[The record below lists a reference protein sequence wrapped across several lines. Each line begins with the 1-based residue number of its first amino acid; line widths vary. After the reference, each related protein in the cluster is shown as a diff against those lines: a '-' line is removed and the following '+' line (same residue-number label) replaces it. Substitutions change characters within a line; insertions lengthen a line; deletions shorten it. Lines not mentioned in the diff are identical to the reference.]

1 MIILKQEL
9 KRVKIV
15 NVFSRLNIKKRILFL
30 VLCAAVIIFSAF
42 ISNYTDET
50 AAIKAARMTNS
61 MNTTMCVTGTPC
73 TYPDE
78 VNFRVIVLTLNR
90 AQSLSLL
97 LRSLDTLVL
106 DGDRAALEI
115 WIDRDRHNNIDQQT
129 LQVATEFSWKAGPTR
144 VHVQVCLSFYK

>member
-15 NVFSRLNIKKRILFL
+15 NVFFSFKHKVTDIISSFMRSYDNISCFQL
-30 VLCAAVIIFSAF
+30 F

-50 AAIKAARMTNS
+50 VAITAARMTNS
-61 MNTTMCVTGTPC
+61 MCVTGTPC

-78 VNFRVIVLTLNR
+78 VDFRIIVLTLNR
-90 AQSLSLL
+90 AQSLSLR

-106 DGDRAALEI
+106 DGDRAALENL
-115 WIDRDRHNNIDQQT
+115 D
-129 LQVATEFSWKAGPTR
+129 
-144 VHVQVCLSFYK
+144 

>member
-1 MIILKQEL
+1 M
-9 KRVKIV
+9 
-15 NVFSRLNIKKRILFL
+15 KKRILFL
-30 VLCAAVIIFSAF
+30 VSCVAIIIFSGF
-42 ISNYTDET
+42 VSNYTDET
-50 AAIKAARMTNS
+50 VAIKATRLTNS
-61 MNTTMCVTGTPC
+61 MCVTGTPC

-106 DGDRAALEI
+106 DGDRAAMEI
-115 WIDRDRHNNIDQQT
+115 WIDRDRHNNVDQQT

-144 VHVQVCLSFYK
+144 VHVQV

>member
-15 NVFSRLNIKKRILFL
+15 NVFSRLNMKEWIVFL
-30 VLCAAVIIFSAF
+30 VLCVAIIKFSVF
-42 ISNYTDET
+42 ISNCTDET
-50 AAIKAARMTNS
+50 VAIKAARMTNN

-78 VNFRVIVLTLNR
+78 VDFRVIVLTLNR
-90 AQSLSLL
+90 TQSLSLL
-97 LRSLDTLVL
+97 LRSVDTLIL
-106 DGDRAALEI
+106 DGNRAALEI
-115 WIDRDRHNNIDQQT
+115 WIDRDRHNNVDQQT

-144 VHVQVCLSFYK
+144 VHVQV